1 MTYLIRSA
9 VEENPIFCMMLAR
22 CELTVLTLMNN
33 SSASR
38 LGVHPAPIIAMICS
52 SRVLS
57 LSWRTP
63 PVPFIKKSTR

>member
-1 MTYLIRSA
+1 
-9 VEENPIFCMMLAR
+9 
-22 CELTVLTLMNN
+22 
-33 SSASR
+33 
-38 LGVHPAPIIAMICS
+38 MICS